1 MAPCS
6 CCPEGAEP
14 LREMKDYKPKHS
26 MVRVNSLNC
35 YVATP
40 AQSTTKGIIM
50 FADMFGVHT
59 GRHKQFCD
67 MLAEN
72 GFMAVC
78 PDFLEKSPYM
88 SKSTPSFGMNY
99 CCAMEFLC
107 LLVCGGFDR
116 NTRTFAWDT
125 YLKAK
130 VMDEV
135 LVFMKS
141 KGVQSFGA
149 VGFCWGTYGAMQCA
163 AFPEFKCCAGF
174 HPSNEGFCKATK
186 EDDLEV
192 CRKIK
197 CPQLMISTK
206 NESARWKPEGE
217 AHKACLAALPGKVTW
232 KSSEQNHGYM
242 TRGDTNKPET
252 FEAVKQ
258 GCEEMLQ
265 LLKENL

>member
-1 MAPCS
+1 
-6 CCPEGAEP
+6 
-14 LREMKDYKPKHS
+14 MKDYKPKHS

-40 AQSTTKGIIM
+40 AQSTTKGVIM

-88 SKSTPSFGMNY
+88 SRCTPTFGMNY

-141 KGVQSFGA
+141 KGVQNFGA

-163 AFPEFKCCAGF
+163 AFPDFKCCAGF

-206 NESARWKPEGE
+206 NESARWKADGE

-242 TRGDTNKPET
+242 TRGDPNKLET